1 MAACVRR
8 LFFLP
13 VPTHLEPGIDEVR
26 IEYSPAFANVREKPC
41 NRPFS
46 ALKYV
51 GSCTLFSNVLSIHS
65 IIHTLPL
72 VFSASPNYN
81 IKRISKADVQTERSD
96 IAMANVLIVEDEKNM
111 QEIIADYM
119 RRGGHTCFTADDGV
133 DALMI
138 LKNNP
143 MDLMILDIMMP
154 HLDGFS
160 VCKMAREMSNLP
172 IIMLTA
178 KSSEDEKLK
187 GYDLGTDDYM
197 TKPFSPK
204 VLLAKANALLR
215 RSSVAPADG
224 INAGKISIIPASRKV
239 FVDGQETALTHKE
252 YELLYFLM
260 ANPGQIFSR
269 EQLLNRIWGYDFEGT
284 TRTVD
289 THIKTL
295 RQKLGDESRH
305 IVTLIRS
312 GYKFEVT
319 P

>member
-1 MAACVRR
+1 
-8 LFFLP
+8 
-13 VPTHLEPGIDEVR
+13 
-26 IEYSPAFANVREKPC
+26 
-41 NRPFS
+41 
-46 ALKYV
+46 
-51 GSCTLFSNVLSIHS
+51 
-65 IIHTLPL
+65 
-72 VFSASPNYN
+72 
-81 IKRISKADVQTERSD
+81 
-96 IAMANVLIVEDEKNM
+96 MANILIVEDEKNM
-111 QEIIADYM
+111 QDIIAEYM
-119 RRGGHTCFTADDGV
+119 QRGGHTCFTADDGI

-154 HLDGFS
+154 NLDGFS
-160 VCKMAREMSNLP
+160 VCKVAREMSNFP

-178 KSSEDEKLK
+178 KGSEEDKLK
-187 GYDLGTDDYM
+187 GYDLGADDYM

-215 RSSVAPADG
+215 RSSVVPADA
-224 INAGKISIIPASRKV
+224 INAGKISVIPASHKV
-239 FVDGQETALTHKE
+239 FVNGKEIVLTHKE
-252 YELLYFLM
+252 YELLHFFM

-295 RQKLGDESRH
+295 RQKLGDEGKH

-312 GYKFEVT
+312 GYKFEVA

>member
-1 MAACVRR
+1 MAD
-8 LFFLP
+8 
-13 VPTHLEPGIDEVR
+13 I
-26 IEYSPAFANVREKPC
+26 
-41 NRPFS
+41 
-46 ALKYV
+46 
-51 GSCTLFSNVLSIHS
+51 
-65 IIHTLPL
+65 L
-72 VFSASPNYN
+72 V
-81 IKRISKADVQTERSD
+81 
-96 IAMANVLIVEDEKNM
+96 VEDEKAM
-111 QEIIADYM
+111 QDIIADYM
-119 RRGGHTCFTADDGV
+119 QKGGHTCFTADDGV
-133 DALMI
+133 DALVT
-138 LKNNP
+138 LKNHP
-143 MDLMILDIMMP
+143 MDLMSLDVMMP

-160 VCKMAREMSNLP
+160 VCRMAREMSNMP

-178 KSSEDEKLK
+178 KGAEDDKLK
-187 GYDLGTDDYM
+187 GYDYGADDYM

-215 RSSVAPADG
+215 RSSPAAAG
-224 INAGKISIIPASRKV
+224 AITAGKITLQPSARKV
-239 FVDGQETALTHKE
+239 YLDGREITLTHKE
-252 YELLYFLM
+252 YELLAFFM

-269 EQLLNRIWGYDFEGT
+269 DQLLNRVWGYDFEGT